1 MALFADDAHDR
12 GDQLIALTERLT
24 ERLAEETRY
33 FEARRPQDA
42 VPGLEETQRLA
53 NLYRHESAR
62 VKADRSLIES
72 ADLSQR
78 MALMRATEGFES
90 VLARHARAVEA
101 ARTVSEGIVR
111 AIAAEVAQ
119 VRSPGGYGAGGKAQD
134 GDARAVTFNRQA

>member
-1 MALFADDAHDR
+1 MTAALASERAR
-12 GDQLIALTERLT
+12 QLTALTEDLT
-24 ERLAEETRY
+24 DRMITEIRA

-42 VPGLEETQRLA
+42 ADSIAETQEMA
-53 NLYRHESAR
+53 NRYRRESAR

-72 ADLSQR
+72 AELKQR
-78 MALMRATEGFES
+78 MALLQATEAFEA